1 MRTIAT
7 TTLTVGSVFAHDLV
21 DPRNE
26 NGVIARVV
34 LRAGE
39 PVGAELIAELAASG
53 VTTLGLN
60 RPDTSGGES
69 GTSSEERATDRR
81 MRELDRDRS
90 RARAALRSA
99 ADGVIAH
106 RTKRWRMLSRRVKIE
121 QHEGDLSVM
130 PAPIAELDASAM
142 AIERRDRVSLVR
154 RLLLRLG
161 DGLAV
166 GSGAPIAL
174 VEELTHDA
182 IARPDQVASA
192 ALGTHASEDGDEPAL
207 GALADQAYSAAALC
221 VLSASRMGWS
231 SLDVRSAGL
240 TGLLADVGMML
251 LPHDVR
257 HATRELTDVE
267 VNALHRHP
275 AYSAALLELIKA
287 SRAED
292 ALPECVQLA
301 VFQHHER
308 ADGSGYPHRE
318 RGAGIHDLALL
329 AGVVDTF
336 LALAS
341 PRAHR
346 PALSTHAALREISRL
361 ASAGVL
367 SADHARGLVRAVGV
381 YPPGTRVRLTT
392 GHVAEVVGLA
402 PASAPDRPVVRVVAG
417 RGERA
422 PGEPINLSWWSKRE
436 IAVDAVA
443 A

>member
-7 TTLTVGSVFAHDLV
+7 VNLSIGSVFAHDLA
-21 DPRNE
+21 DTRD
-26 NGVIARVV
+26 GGGKRVV

-39 PVGAELIAELAASG
+39 MVSAELIAELAAAG
-53 VTTLGLN
+53 VTTLGLI
-60 RPDTSGGES
+60 RPDVLTGQSGPA
-69 GTSSEERATDRR
+69 SEERATDRR
-81 MRELDRDRS
+81 MRELERDRS

-106 RTKRWRMLSRRVKIE
+106 RTKRWRTLPLRVRIE
-121 QHEGDLSVM
+121 PSESDRSVA
-130 PAPIAELDASAM
+130 PTPIAELDASAM

-154 RLLLRLG
+154 RLLSRLG
-161 DGLAV
+161 DGYAV
-166 GSGAPIAL
+166 GCGAAIAL

-192 ALGTHASEDGDEPAL
+192 ALASHAPEAGDAL
-207 GALADQAYSAAALC
+207 TPGALADQAYSAAALC

-231 SLDVRSAGL
+231 AMDVRSAGL
-240 TGLLADVGMML
+240 TGLLADAGMML

-346 PALSTHAALREISRL
+346 PALSTHAALREIARL
-361 ASAGVL
+361 AAVGVL

-402 PASAPDRPVVRVVAG
+402 PASEPDRPVVRVLAG
-417 RGERA
+417 RGQQE
-422 PGEPINLSWWSKRE
+422 PGEPINLSWWGKRE